1 MNSRIYLISSRF
13 KSFLLIFAI
22 IIISAVLWYSQ
33 SLVQN
38 LRRESR
44 GILEFYT
51 QFYQQAASSDANDE
65 YLNFIFE
72 QIIKRTDFPIILTDK
87 DGNPTGWKGIG
98 IDPMDFSE
106 QALAQVR
113 ELADAM
119 RIEAEPVPVRYKDE
133 VINYLVYGDSR
144 SIRQL
149 QLLPYLEI
157 GAVALFILVGFIGFN
172 SIRRSEQQFI
182 WVGMAKETA
191 HQLGTPISS
200 LMGWIELLRLKCSQ
214 PAQQEILDDVQ
225 LDIDRL
231 NRIAQRFSQIGT
243 ATELLPTDIN
253 EVIRSVISYFQR
265 RLPQMNRSV
274 ELVLHSEYDKPVP
287 LNVDLFEWVL
297 ENLIKNAL
305 DAIGSNDGK
314 IIIHVAPF
322 DRHDFQVCIDISD
335 DGRGMDVQTRK
346 NIFRPGFSTKKRG
359 WGLGL
364 NLSKRIVEEYHFG
377 KLILRDSQPGKGTTF
392 TIYL

>member
-87 DGNPTGWKGIG
+87 EGNPTGWKGIG

-119 RIEAEPVPVRYKDE
+119 RKVDA
-133 VINYLVYGDSR
+133 
-144 SIRQL
+144 
-149 QLLPYLEI
+149 
-157 GAVALFILVGFIGFN
+157 
-172 SIRRSEQQFI
+172 
-182 WVGMAKETA
+182 
-191 HQLGTPISS
+191 
-200 LMGWIELLRLKCSQ
+200 
-214 PAQQEILDDVQ
+214 
-225 LDIDRL
+225 
-231 NRIAQRFSQIGT
+231 AQRVF
-243 ATELLPTDIN
+243 L
-253 EVIRSVISYFQR
+253 QR
-265 RLPQMNRSV
+265 LQ
-274 ELVLHSEYDKPVP
+274 E
-287 LNVDLFEWVL
+287 
-297 ENLIKNAL
+297 
-305 DAIGSNDGK
+305 
-314 IIIHVAPF
+314 
-322 DRHDFQVCIDISD
+322 RH
-335 DGRGMDVQTRK
+335 GG
-346 NIFRPGFSTKKRG
+346 
-359 WGLGL
+359 
-364 NLSKRIVEEYHFG
+364 
-377 KLILRDSQPGKGTTF
+377 
-392 TIYL
+392 